1 MVTKKFFSHMEEKF
15 YQHLYSL
22 GGNTGEEA
30 SISLFIPSSCLSTG
44 GRIAKPDQ

>member
-1 MVTKKFFSHMEEKF
+1 MKEKF
-15 YQHLYSL
+15 YQHLHSL

-44 GRIAKPDQ
+44 AGIAKPDQ